1 MIARLLQTRIISA
14 KAPRSAMFR
23 VVGSRVPG
31 TAVSDKVG
39 LDTRVGEALNQHLS
53 SRVIR

>member
-23 VVGSRVPG
+23 VFGSRVQV
-31 TAVSDKVG
+31 TAVSDRVG
-39 LDTRVGEALNQHLS
+39 LDTWEALNQHLS